1 MELLQLVWVHWKEL
15 RQELWA
21 DRLGCSQAQQSEQLV
36 QLGLHLLRFET
47 GNRQNNK
54 TTSWMP
60 KHSTVETRAFD
71 LFDRDSTQHL
81 TKENETP
88 VP

>member
-1 MELLQLVWVHWKEL
+1 MEQLQLVWVHWKEL
-15 RQELWA
+15 RQELWQ

-54 TTSWMP
+54 TLFGCAFGCANTERWKRERSTS
-60 KHSTVETRAFD
+60 STAIRY
-71 LFDRDSTQHL
+71 ST
-81 TKENETP
+81 
-88 VP
+88 